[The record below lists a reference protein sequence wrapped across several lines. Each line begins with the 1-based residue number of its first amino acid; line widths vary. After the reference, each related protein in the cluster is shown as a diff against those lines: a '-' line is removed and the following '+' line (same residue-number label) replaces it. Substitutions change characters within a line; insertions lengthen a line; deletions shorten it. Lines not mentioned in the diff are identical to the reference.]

1 VNEPKREWFEKDY
14 YKILGVSDEAPQ
26 PEITK
31 AYRQLARELHPDA
44 NPGNPSAEE
53 KFKAVSAAY
62 DVVGDEDTRSQY
74 DEVRRMG
81 PMGGGFGPSG
91 PAPGP
96 DGFNFQYEGGED
108 LGDLFSGLFG
118 GGRSSFG
125 RPGGPRKG
133 RDQEAQIRLS
143 FEEAV
148 NGLATTVSLTGSPGN
163 PPRDI
168 KVRIPSGVDDGQRIR
183 LKEQGGPGADGGPP
197 GDLFVITRVGTH
209 KLFGRDGANLTLTL
223 PITFAEAA
231 LGADISVPTFD
242 GESVKLR
249 IPAGTQSAKTFRV
262 RGRGVR
268 TSRMTGDLLVTVEV
282 AVPTKLSS
290 GQRKALE
297 EFADLP
303 SDSPRAHL
311 EVSHGS
317 TGS

>member
-1 VNEPKREWFEKDY
+1 MAVNEPKREWFEKDY
-14 YKILGVSDEAPQ
+14 YQLLGVPEESSQ

-44 NPGNPSAEE
+44 NPGNAAAEE
-53 KFKAVSAAY
+53 KFKEVSAAY
-62 DVVGDEDTRSQY
+62 DVVGDEKTRSQY

-81 PMGGGFGPSG
+81 PMAGGYGDPAGPGGGRG
-91 PAPGP
+91 
-96 DGFNFQYEGGED
+96 GFNFEGGDD

-118 GGRSSFG
+118 AANPFG
-125 RPGGPRKG
+125 RADGPRRG

-143 FEEAV
+143 FDEAV
-148 NGLATTVSLTGSPGN
+148 NGLTTTVSLTGSPGN

-183 LKEQGGPGADGGPP
+183 LKEKGGPGSDGGPS
-197 GDLFVITRVGTH
+197 GDLFVITRVGSH
-209 KLFGRDGANLTLTL
+209 KVYDRDGPNLTITL
-223 PITFAEAA
+223 PVTFAEAA
-231 LGADISVPTFD
+231 LGADVSVPCFD

-249 IPAGTQSAKTFRV
+249 IPAGTQSGRTFRV

-268 TSRMTGDLLVTVEV
+268 TSRLTGDMLVAVEV

-290 GQRKALE
+290 AQRKALE
-297 EFADLP
+297 EFAEV
-303 SDSPRAHL
+303 SVESPRAHL